1 MEEEEGS
8 GGEDG
13 ESSTTEIFQL
23 DPKTETWRHYGNM
36 NVRRQKHAVELVN
49 YADFSTYCQPETTTT
64 ATTTPAPT
72 GDFPS

>member
-49 YADFSTYCQPETTTT
+49 YADFSTYCQPETATT
-64 ATTTPAPT
+64 TTTPAPT